1 MCFSALIEGSPE
13 IFIHEA
19 YLPALQ
25 SPSRPYARLPR
36 PHEDPWRPQRHR
48 CPSRQGSQASRRL
61 IPDVGLNASPV
72 RNSRAA
78 SAAFVVSASPS
89 SSRTLLQ
96 LVEFLLHGTPGRR
109 P

>member
-1 MCFSALIEGSPE
+1 MAFSALIEGSPE

-36 PHEDPWRPQRHR
+36 PHEDQWRPCRHR
-48 CPSRQGSQASRRL
+48 GPPRQGSQASRRL

-72 RNSRAA
+72 RNSWAADAVLAAVALPSPARAL
-78 SAAFVVSASPS
+78 
-89 SSRTLLQ
+89 SRSG
-96 LVEFLLHGTPGRR
+96 VEFL
-109 P
+109 